1 VTSTLLTR
9 GNDSGGSGSSS
20 PVVLIDPGGYGN
32 SLLSDITLTGCTVYN
47 MGTAL
52 AGQHGLEIVG
62 GTNIKIIGGTYS
74 NNSPSGGAGIAITGA
89 CGDVQI
95 IGANLQPSYN
105 NGTMGS
111 VTQSQNFGLLV
122 SANPAGTV
130 LVSGC
135 DMRGYTVTGSAPVST
150 SGVTSGL
157 YIYDCLGYNDQSTPL
172 DGPTAPTSP
181 TNAATCS
188 TPYFG
193 ASIITF
199 TNASPVTLNV
209 FGQHLSL
216 SFGVVFL
223 PSPYDSFWFNSPLP
237 PGFSWSWYGK

>member
-1 VTSTLLTR
+1 
-9 GNDSGGSGSSS
+9 
-20 PVVLIDPGGYGN
+20 
-32 SLLSDITLTGCTVYN
+32 
-47 MGTAL
+47 
-52 AGQHGLEIVG
+52 
-62 GTNIKIIGGTYS
+62 
-74 NNSPSGGAGIAITGA
+74 
-89 CGDVQI
+89 
-95 IGANLQPSYN
+95 
-105 NGTMGS
+105 
-111 VTQSQNFGLLV
+111 
-122 SANPAGTV
+122 
-130 LVSGC
+130 
-135 DMRGYTVTGSAPVST
+135 MRGYTTTGSAPVST

-223 PSPYDSFWFNSPLP
+223 PSPYDSFWFSSPTP
-237 PGFSWSWYGK
+237 PSGFSWYGK